1 MLKITKAEAYKYH
14 RIFQKA
20 IEALSD
26 EDAIQIPLLYEP
38 WKPDTEYNEVGKRVQ
53 YNGILYSVL
62 IAHTSQETWTPDAS
76 PSLFAR
82 VLIPDPTVIPD
93 WVQPDSTNPYMTGDK
108 VKHNGSTWQSDID
121 NNVWEPG
128 VYGWTQIN
136 E

>member
-1 MLKITKAEAYKYH
+1 MLKITKAEALRYH
-14 RIFQKA
+14 EIFKRMLA
-20 IEALSD
+20 ELTD
-26 EDAIQIPLLYEP
+26 EDALQVPLLYRQ
-38 WKPDTEYNEVGKRVQ
+38 WKPNIEYVVNERIQ
-53 YNGILYSVL
+53 HEGILYKVL
-62 IAHTSQETWTPDAS
+62 ITHTSQETWTPDVS

-108 VKHNGSTWQSDID
+108 VKHNGSTWQSDVD

-136 E
+136 G

>member
-1 MLKITKAEAYKYH
+1 MLKITKAEALRYH
-14 RIFQKA
+14 EIFKRMLA
-20 IEALSD
+20 ELTD
-26 EDAIQIPLLYEP
+26 EDALQVPLLYRQ
-38 WKPDTEYNEVGKRVQ
+38 WKPNIKYVVNERIQ
-53 YNGILYSVL
+53 HEGILYKVL
-62 IAHTSQETWTPDAS
+62 ITHTSQETWTPDVS

-108 VKHNGSTWQSDID
+108 VKHNGSTWQSDVD
-121 NNVWEPG
+121 NNAWEPG

>member
-1 MLKITKAEAYKYH
+1 MLKITKAEAHKYH

-26 EDAIQIPLLYEP
+26 EDALQIPLLYEP

-53 YNGILYSVL
+53 YNGVLYSVL
-62 IAHTSQETWTPDAS
+62 IAHTSQETWTPDVS

-108 VKHNGSTWQSDID
+108 VKHNGSTWQSDVD